1 MSIAKIEHIV
11 VKKVNENNVHSALEA
26 LAIEDPLFFILTW
39 SSPTGKMSR
48 QISVTMRT
56 PGNDDELA
64 VGYLFNE
71 GIIID
76 PASSIQSIEHNRMDS
91 NKIEVV
97 LKENISPNLKGADRR
112 SFVSSSCGVCGKTE
126 IDDIMIDPPF
136 NAAGKPMTIS
146 KDILFGLQDTLREK
160 QSVFEETGGIHA
172 AALFTPNG
180 NLILVR
186 EDIGRHNALDKVI
199 GNTLLSGLCPLEQT
213 ILLLS
218 GRASYELIQKAS
230 MAGIRIIASVGAPSS
245 LAVSLAREMKITLIG
260 FLRDRRF
267 NIYTEFDNFQDYE
280 TSNKGELSAIQA

>member
-11 VKKVNENNVHSALEA
+11 VKKVDENNVHSVLEA

-71 GIIID
+71 GIIVD
-76 PASSIQSIEHNRMDS
+76 PASSIQSIEHIRTDS

-97 LKENISPNLKGADRR
+97 LKENILPNLKGADRR

-126 IDDIMIDPPF
+126 IDYIESPF

-146 KDILFGLQDTLREK
+146 KDILLGLQDTLREK

-186 EDIGRHNALDKVI
+186 EDVGRHNALDKVI
-199 GNTLLSGLCPLEQT
+199 GNALLSGLCPLEQT

-245 LAVSLAREMKITLIG
+245 LAVNLAREMKITLIG

-267 NIYTEFDNFQDYE
+267 NIYTEFDNFLDYE
-280 TSNKGELSAIQA
+280 TSNT

>member
-76 PASSIQSIEHNRMDS
+76 PASSIQSIEHIRTDS
-91 NKIEVV
+91 NKIEVI
-97 LKENISPNLKGADRR
+97 LKENILPNLEGADRR

-126 IDDIMIDPPF
+126 IDYIESPF
-136 NAAGKPMTIS
+136 NAIGKPMTIS

-172 AALFTPNG
+172 AALFTSDG

-186 EDIGRHNALDKVI
+186 EDVGRHNALDKVI
-199 GNTLLSGLCPLEQT
+199 GNALLSGLCPLVQT

-260 FLRDRRF
+260 FLRDGRF
-267 NIYTEFDNFQDYE
+267 NIYTEFDNFLDYE
-280 TSNKGELSAIQA
+280 TSNK

>member
-11 VKKVNENNVHSALEA
+11 VKKVNENNVHSVLEA
-26 LAIEDPLFFILTW
+26 LAIEEPLVIILTW

-48 QISVTMRT
+48 QIAVTMRT

-71 GIIID
+71 GIIVD
-76 PASSIQSIEHNRMDS
+76 PASSIQSIEHMRTDS

-97 LKENISPNLKGADRR
+97 LKENILPNLKGADRR

-126 IDDIMIDPPF
+126 IDYIESPF

-146 KDILFGLQDTLREK
+146 KDILLGLQDTLREK

-199 GNTLLSGLCPLEQT
+199 GNALLSGVCPLEQT

>member
-11 VKKVNENNVHSALEA
+11 VKKVDENNVHSVLEA

-76 PASSIQSIEHNRMDS
+76 PASSIQSIEHLRTDS

-97 LKENISPNLKGADRR
+97 LKENILPNLKGADRR

-126 IDDIMIDPPF
+126 IDYIESPF

-146 KDILFGLQDTLREK
+146 KDILLGLQDTLREK

-186 EDIGRHNALDKVI
+186 EDVGRHNALDKVI
-199 GNTLLSGLCPLEQT
+199 GNALLSGLCPLEQT

-245 LAVSLAREMKITLIG
+245 LAVNLAREMKITLIG

-267 NIYTEFDNFQDYE
+267 NIYTEFDNFLDYE
-280 TSNKGELSAIQA
+280 TSNT

>member
-11 VKKVNENNVHSALEA
+11 VKKVNENNVHSVLEA
-26 LAIEDPLFFILTW
+26 LAIEEPLVIILTW
-39 SSPTGKMSR
+39 SSPTGKMSK
-48 QISVTMRT
+48 QIAVTMRT

-97 LKENISPNLKGADRR
+97 LTENISPNLKGADRR

-126 IDDIMIDPPF
+126 IDYIEPPF

-160 QSVFEETGGIHA
+160 QSVFVETGGIHA

-186 EDIGRHNALDKVI
+186 EDVGRHNALDKVI
-199 GNTLLSGLCPLEQT
+199 GNALLSGLCPLEQT

-245 LAVSLAREMKITLIG
+245 LAVSLARKMKITLIG

-267 NIYTEFDNFQDYE
+267 NIYTEFDNFLEYE
-280 TSNKGELSAIQA
+280 TSNK

>member
-11 VKKVNENNVHSALEA
+11 VKKVNENNVHSVLEA
-26 LAIEDPLFFILTW
+26 LAIEEPLVIILTW
-39 SSPTGKMSR
+39 SSPTGMMSR
-48 QISVTMRT
+48 QIAVTMRT

-76 PASSIQSIEHNRMDS
+76 PASSIQSIEHNRTDS

-126 IDDIMIDPPF
+126 IDYIAPPF
-136 NAAGKPMTIS
+136 IAAGKPMAIS

-160 QSVFEETGGIHA
+160 QSVFVETGGIHA

-186 EDIGRHNALDKVI
+186 EDVGRHNALDKVI
-199 GNTLLSGLCPLEQT
+199 GNALLSGLCPLEQT

-245 LAVSLAREMKITLIG
+245 LAVNLAREMKITLIG

-267 NIYTEFDNFQDYE
+267 NIYTEFDNFLDYE
-280 TSNKGELSAIQA
+280 TSNT

>member
-11 VKKVNENNVHSALEA
+11 VKKVDENNVHSVLEA

-76 PASSIQSIEHNRMDS
+76 PASSIQSIEHIRTDS

-97 LKENISPNLKGADRR
+97 LKENILPNLKGADRR

-126 IDDIMIDPPF
+126 IDYIESPF

-146 KDILFGLQDTLREK
+146 KDILLGLQDTLREK

-172 AALFTPNG
+172 AALFTPDG

-186 EDIGRHNALDKVI
+186 EDVGRHNALDKVI
-199 GNTLLSGLCPLEQT
+199 GNALLSGLCPLEQT

-260 FLRDRRF
+260 FLRDGRF
-267 NIYTEFDNFQDYE
+267 NIYTEFDNFLDYE
-280 TSNKGELSAIQA
+280 TSNK

>member
-1 MSIAKIEHIV
+1 MRIAKIEHIV
-11 VKKVNENNVHSALEA
+11 VKKVDENNVHSVLEA

-76 PASSIQSIEHNRMDS
+76 PAASIQSIEHNRTDS

-126 IDDIMIDPPF
+126 IDYIESPF

-146 KDILFGLQDTLREK
+146 KDILLGLHDTLREK

-172 AALFTPNG
+172 AALFTSNG

-186 EDIGRHNALDKVI
+186 EDVGRHNALDKVI
-199 GNTLLSGLCPLEQT
+199 GNALLSGLCPLEQT
-213 ILLLS
+213 SLLLS

-245 LAVSLAREMKITLIG
+245 LAVNLAREMKITLIG

-267 NIYTEFDNFQDYE
+267 NIYTEFDNFLDYE
-280 TSNKGELSAIQA
+280 TSNT

>member
-76 PASSIQSIEHNRMDS
+76 PASSIQSIEHIRTDS
-91 NKIEVV
+91 NKIEVI
-97 LKENISPNLKGADRR
+97 LKENILPNLEGADRR

-126 IDDIMIDPPF
+126 IDYIESPF
-136 NAAGKPMTIS
+136 NAVGKPMTIS

-172 AALFTPNG
+172 AALFTPDG

-186 EDIGRHNALDKVI
+186 EDVGRHNALDKVI
-199 GNTLLSGLCPLEQT
+199 GNALLSGLCPLVQT

-260 FLRDRRF
+260 FLRDGRF
-267 NIYTEFDNFQDYE
+267 NIYTEFDNFLDYE
-280 TSNKGELSAIQA
+280 TSNK

>member
-11 VKKVNENNVHSALEA
+11 VKKVDENNVHSVLEA

-71 GIIID
+71 GIIVD
-76 PASSIQSIEHNRMDS
+76 PASSIQSIEHIRTDS

-97 LKENISPNLKGADRR
+97 LKENILPNLKGADRR

-126 IDDIMIDPPF
+126 IDYIESPF

-146 KDILFGLQDTLREK
+146 KDILLGLQDTLREK

-186 EDIGRHNALDKVI
+186 EDVGRHNALDKVI
-199 GNTLLSGLCPLEQT
+199 GNALLSGLCPLEQT

-280 TSNKGELSAIQA
+280 TSNKGERSAIQA

>member
-1 MSIAKIEHIV
+1 MRIAKIEHIV
-11 VKKVNENNVHSALEA
+11 VKKVDENNVHSVLEA

-71 GIIID
+71 GIIVD
-76 PASSIQSIEHNRMDS
+76 PASSIQSIEHIRTDS

-97 LKENISPNLKGADRR
+97 LKENILPNLKGADRR

-126 IDDIMIDPPF
+126 IDYIESPF

-146 KDILFGLQDTLREK
+146 KDILLGLHDTLREK

-186 EDIGRHNALDKVI
+186 EDVGRHNALDKVI
-199 GNTLLSGLCPLEQT
+199 GNALLSGLCPLEQT

-267 NIYTEFDNFQDYE
+267 NIYTEFDNFLDYE
-280 TSNKGELSAIQA
+280 TSNT

>member
-11 VKKVNENNVHSALEA
+11 VKKVNENNVHSVLEA
-26 LAIEDPLFFILTW
+26 LAIEEPLVIILTW
-39 SSPTGKMSR
+39 SSPTGKMSK
-48 QISVTMRT
+48 QIAVTMRT

-76 PASSIQSIEHNRMDS
+76 PASSIQSIEHLRTDS
-91 NKIEVV
+91 NKIEIV

-126 IDDIMIDPPF
+126 IDYIAPPF
-136 NAAGKPMTIS
+136 IAAGKPMAIS

-160 QSVFEETGGIHA
+160 QSVFVETGGIHA

-186 EDIGRHNALDKVI
+186 EDVGRHNALDKVI
-199 GNTLLSGLCPLEQT
+199 GNALLSGLCPLEQT

-245 LAVSLAREMKITLIG
+245 LAVNLAREMKITLIG

-267 NIYTEFDNFQDYE
+267 NIYTEFDNFLDYE
-280 TSNKGELSAIQA
+280 TSNT

>member
-11 VKKVNENNVHSALEA
+11 VKKVNENNVHSVLEA

-76 PASSIQSIEHNRMDS
+76 PASSIQSIEHIRTDS

-97 LKENISPNLKGADRR
+97 LKENILPNLKGSDRR

-126 IDDIMIDPPF
+126 IDYIESPF
-136 NAAGKPMTIS
+136 NAVGKPMPIS

-172 AALFTPNG
+172 AALFTPDG

-186 EDIGRHNALDKVI
+186 EDVGRHNALDKVI
-199 GNTLLSGLCPLEQT
+199 GNALLSGLCPLVQT

-260 FLRDRRF
+260 FLRDGRF
-267 NIYTEFDNFQDYE
+267 NIYTEFDNFLDYE
-280 TSNKGELSAIQA
+280 TSNK

>member
-11 VKKVNENNVHSALEA
+11 VKKVNENNVHSVLEA
-26 LAIEDPLFFILTW
+26 LAIEEPLVIILTW
-39 SSPTGKMSR
+39 SSPTGKMSK
-48 QISVTMRT
+48 QIAVTMRT

-76 PASSIQSIEHNRMDS
+76 PASSIQSIEHMRTDS
-91 NKIEVV
+91 NKIEVI
-97 LKENISPNLKGADRR
+97 LKENILPNLEGADRR

-126 IDDIMIDPPF
+126 IDYIESPF
-136 NAAGKPMTIS
+136 NAVGKPMTIS

-172 AALFTPNG
+172 AALFTSDG

-186 EDIGRHNALDKVI
+186 EDVGRHNALDKVI
-199 GNTLLSGLCPLEQT
+199 GNALLSGLCPLVQT

-230 MAGIRIIASVGAPSS
+230 MAGIRIIAAVGAPSS

-260 FLRDRRF
+260 FLRDGRF
-267 NIYTEFDNFQDYE
+267 NIYTEFDNFLDYE
-280 TSNKGELSAIQA
+280 TSNK

>member
-11 VKKVNENNVHSALEA
+11 VKKVDENNVHSVLEA

-76 PASSIQSIEHNRMDS
+76 PASSIQSIEHIRTDS
-91 NKIEVV
+91 NKIEVI
-97 LKENISPNLKGADRR
+97 LKENILPNLEGADRR

-126 IDDIMIDPPF
+126 IDYIESPF
-136 NAAGKPMTIS
+136 NAVGKPMTIS

-172 AALFTPNG
+172 AALFTPDG

-186 EDIGRHNALDKVI
+186 EDVGRHNALDKVI
-199 GNTLLSGLCPLEQT
+199 GNALLSGLCPLVQT

-260 FLRDRRF
+260 FLRDGRF
-267 NIYTEFDNFQDYE
+267 NIYTEFDNFLDYE
-280 TSNKGELSAIQA
+280 TSNK

>member
-11 VKKVNENNVHSALEA
+11 VKKVNENNVHSVLEA

-76 PASSIQSIEHNRMDS
+76 PASSIQSIEHIRTDS
-91 NKIEVV
+91 NKIEVI
-97 LKENISPNLKGADRR
+97 LKENILPNLEGADRR

-126 IDDIMIDPPF
+126 IDYIESPF
-136 NAAGKPMTIS
+136 NTVGKPMTIS

-172 AALFTPNG
+172 AALFTSDG

-186 EDIGRHNALDKVI
+186 EDVGRHNALDKVI
-199 GNTLLSGLCPLEQT
+199 GNALLSGLCPLVQT

-260 FLRDRRF
+260 FLRDGRF
-267 NIYTEFDNFQDYE
+267 NIYTEFDNFLDYE
-280 TSNKGELSAIQA
+280 TSNK

>member
-11 VKKVNENNVHSALEA
+11 IKKVDENNVHSVLEA

-76 PASSIQSIEHNRMDS
+76 PASSIQSIEHFRTDS
-91 NKIEVV
+91 NKIEVI
-97 LKENISPNLKGADRR
+97 LKENILPNLEGADRR

-126 IDDIMIDPPF
+126 IDYIESPF
-136 NAAGKPMTIS
+136 NAVGKPMTIS

-172 AALFTPNG
+172 AALFTPDG

-186 EDIGRHNALDKVI
+186 EDVGRHNALDKVI
-199 GNTLLSGLCPLEQT
+199 GNALLSGLCPLVQT

-267 NIYTEFDNFQDYE
+267 NIYTEFDNFLDYE
-280 TSNKGELSAIQA
+280 TSNK

>member
-1 MSIAKIEHIV
+1 MRIAKIEHIV
-11 VKKVNENNVHSALEA
+11 VKKVDENNVHSVLEA

-71 GIIID
+71 GIIVD
-76 PASSIQSIEHNRMDS
+76 PASSIQSIEHIRTDS

-97 LKENISPNLKGADRR
+97 LKENILPNLKGADRR

-126 IDDIMIDPPF
+126 IDYIESPF

-146 KDILFGLQDTLREK
+146 KDILLGLQDTLREK

-172 AALFTPNG
+172 AALFTSNG

-186 EDIGRHNALDKVI
+186 EDVGRHNALDKVI
-199 GNTLLSGLCPLEQT
+199 GNALLSGLCPLEQT

>member
-11 VKKVNENNVHSALEA
+11 VKKVNENNVHSVLEA
-26 LAIEDPLFFILTW
+26 LAIEEPLVIILTW
-39 SSPTGKMSR
+39 SSPTGKMSK
-48 QISVTMRT
+48 QIAVTMRT

-64 VGYLFNE
+64 VGYLFYE

-76 PASSIQSIEHNRMDS
+76 PASSIQSIEHIRTDS
-91 NKIEVV
+91 NKIEVI
-97 LKENISPNLKGADRR
+97 LKENILPNLEGADRR

-126 IDDIMIDPPF
+126 IDYIESPF

-146 KDILFGLQDTLREK
+146 KDILLGLQDTLREK

-172 AALFTPNG
+172 AALFTSNG

-186 EDIGRHNALDKVI
+186 EDVGRHNALDKVI
-199 GNTLLSGLCPLEQT
+199 GNALLSGLCPLEQT

-267 NIYTEFDNFQDYE
+267 NIYTEFDNFLDYE
-280 TSNKGELSAIQA
+280 TSNT

>member
-11 VKKVNENNVHSALEA
+11 VKKVDENNVHSVLEA

-71 GIIID
+71 GIIVD
-76 PASSIQSIEHNRMDS
+76 PASSIQSIEHIRTDS

-97 LKENISPNLKGADRR
+97 LKENILPNLKGADRR

-126 IDDIMIDPPF
+126 IDYIESPF

-146 KDILFGLQDTLREK
+146 KDILLGLHDTLREK

-186 EDIGRHNALDKVI
+186 EDVGRHNALDKVI
-199 GNTLLSGLCPLEQT
+199 GNALLSGLCPLEQT

-267 NIYTEFDNFQDYE
+267 NIYTEFDNFLDYE
-280 TSNKGELSAIQA
+280 TSNT

>member
-11 VKKVNENNVHSALEA
+11 VKKVNENNVHSVLEA

-76 PASSIQSIEHNRMDS
+76 PASSIQSIEHIRTDS
-91 NKIEVV
+91 NKIEVI
-97 LKENISPNLKGADRR
+97 LKENILPNLEGADRR

-126 IDDIMIDPPF
+126 IDYIESPF
-136 NAAGKPMTIS
+136 NAVGKPMTIS

-172 AALFTPNG
+172 AALFTSDG

-186 EDIGRHNALDKVI
+186 EDVGRHNALDKVI
-199 GNTLLSGLCPLEQT
+199 GNALLSGLCPLVQT

-260 FLRDRRF
+260 FLRDGRF
-267 NIYTEFDNFQDYE
+267 NIYTEFDNFLDYE
-280 TSNKGELSAIQA
+280 TSNK

>member
-11 VKKVNENNVHSALEA
+11 VKKVDENNVHSVLEA
-26 LAIEDPLFFILTW
+26 LAIEEPLVFILTW
-39 SSPTGKMSR
+39 SSPTGKMSK
-48 QISVTMRT
+48 QIAVTMRT

-76 PASSIQSIEHNRMDS
+76 PASSIQSIEHIRMDS

-97 LKENISPNLKGADRR
+97 LTENISPNLKGADRR

-126 IDDIMIDPPF
+126 IDYIESPF

-146 KDILFGLQDTLREK
+146 KDILLGLQDTLREK

-186 EDIGRHNALDKVI
+186 EDVGRHNALDKVI
-199 GNTLLSGLCPLEQT
+199 GNALLSGLCPLEQT

-267 NIYTEFDNFQDYE
+267 NIYTEFDNFLDYE
-280 TSNKGELSAIQA
+280 TSNT

>member
-11 VKKVNENNVHSALEA
+11 VKKVDENNVHSVLEA

-76 PASSIQSIEHNRMDS
+76 PASSIQSIEHIRTDS

-97 LKENISPNLKGADRR
+97 LKENILPNLKGADRR

-126 IDDIMIDPPF
+126 IDYIESPF

-186 EDIGRHNALDKVI
+186 EDVGRHNALDKVI
-199 GNTLLSGLCPLEQT
+199 GNALLSGLCPLEQT

-260 FLRDRRF
+260 FLRDGRF
-267 NIYTEFDNFQDYE
+267 NIYTEFDNFLDYE
-280 TSNKGELSAIQA
+280 TSNT

>member
-76 PASSIQSIEHNRMDS
+76 PASSIQSIEHIRTDS
-91 NKIEVV
+91 NKIEVI
-97 LKENISPNLKGADRR
+97 LKENILPNLEGADRR

-126 IDDIMIDPPF
+126 IDYIESPF
-136 NAAGKPMTIS
+136 NAVGKPMTIS

-172 AALFTPNG
+172 AALFTPDG

-186 EDIGRHNALDKVI
+186 EDVGRHNALDKVI
-199 GNTLLSGLCPLEQT
+199 GNALLSGLCPLVQA

-260 FLRDRRF
+260 FLRDGRF
-267 NIYTEFDNFQDYE
+267 NIYTEFDNFLDYE
-280 TSNKGELSAIQA
+280 TSNK

>member
-11 VKKVNENNVHSALEA
+11 VKKVNENNVHSVLEA

-76 PASSIQSIEHNRMDS
+76 PASSIQSIEHFRTDS
-91 NKIEVV
+91 NKIEVI
-97 LKENISPNLKGADRR
+97 LKENILPNLEGADRR

-126 IDDIMIDPPF
+126 IDYIESPF
-136 NAAGKPMTIS
+136 NAVGKPMTIS

-172 AALFTPNG
+172 AALFTSDG

-186 EDIGRHNALDKVI
+186 EDVGRHNALDKVI
-199 GNTLLSGLCPLEQT
+199 GNALLSGLCPLVQT

-260 FLRDRRF
+260 FLRDGRF
-267 NIYTEFDNFQDYE
+267 NIYTEFDNFLDYE
-280 TSNKGELSAIQA
+280 TSNK

>member
-1 MSIAKIEHIV
+1 MSIDKFEPIV

-26 LAIEDPLFFILTW
+26 LAIADRLFFILNW

-76 PASSIQSIEHNRMDS
+76 PASSIQSIEHIRTDS
-91 NKIEVV
+91 NKIEVI
-97 LKENISPNLKGADRR
+97 LKENILPNLEGADRR

-126 IDDIMIDPPF
+126 IDYIESPF
-136 NAAGKPMTIS
+136 NAIGKPMTIS

-172 AALFTPNG
+172 AALFTSDG

-186 EDIGRHNALDKVI
+186 EDVGRHNALDKVI
-199 GNTLLSGLCPLEQT
+199 GNALLSGLCPLVQT

-260 FLRDRRF
+260 FLRDGRF
-267 NIYTEFDNFQDYE
+267 NIYTEFDNFLDYE
-280 TSNKGELSAIQA
+280 TSNK

>member
-11 VKKVNENNVHSALEA
+11 VKKVDENNVHSVLEA

-39 SSPTGKMSR
+39 SSPTGKISR

-71 GIIID
+71 GIIVD
-76 PASSIQSIEHNRMDS
+76 PASSIQSIEHIRTDS

-97 LKENISPNLKGADRR
+97 LKENILPNLKGADRR

-126 IDDIMIDPPF
+126 IDYIESPF

-146 KDILFGLQDTLREK
+146 KDILLGLQDTLREK

-186 EDIGRHNALDKVI
+186 EDVGRHNALDKVI
-199 GNTLLSGLCPLEQT
+199 GNALLSGLCPLEQT

-267 NIYTEFDNFQDYE
+267 NIYTEFDNFLDYE
-280 TSNKGELSAIQA
+280 TSNT

>member
-11 VKKVNENNVHSALEA
+11 VKKVNENNVHSVLEA

-76 PASSIQSIEHNRMDS
+76 PASSIQSIEHIRTDS
-91 NKIEVV
+91 NKIEVI
-97 LKENISPNLKGADRR
+97 LKENILPNLEGADRR

-126 IDDIMIDPPF
+126 IDYIESPF
-136 NAAGKPMTIS
+136 NAVGKPMTIS

-172 AALFTPNG
+172 AALFTPDG

-186 EDIGRHNALDKVI
+186 EDVGRHNALDKVI
-199 GNTLLSGLCPLEQT
+199 GNALLSGLCPLVQT

-260 FLRDRRF
+260 FLRDGRF
-267 NIYTEFDNFQDYE
+267 NIYTEFDNFLDYE
-280 TSNKGELSAIQA
+280 TSNK

>member
-76 PASSIQSIEHNRMDS
+76 PASSIQSIEHFRTDS
-91 NKIEVV
+91 NKIEVI
-97 LKENISPNLKGADRR
+97 LKENILPNLEGADRR

-126 IDDIMIDPPF
+126 IDYIESPF
-136 NAAGKPMTIS
+136 NAVGKPMTIS
-146 KDILFGLQDTLREK
+146 KDILFGLQDTLRKK

-172 AALFTPNG
+172 AALFTPDG

-186 EDIGRHNALDKVI
+186 EDVGRHNALDKVI
-199 GNTLLSGLCPLEQT
+199 GNALLSGLCPLVQT

-260 FLRDRRF
+260 FLRDGRF
-267 NIYTEFDNFQDYE
+267 NIYTEFDNFLDYE
-280 TSNKGELSAIQA
+280 TSNK

>member
-11 VKKVNENNVHSALEA
+11 VKKVNENNVHSVLEA
-26 LAIEDPLFFILTW
+26 LAIEEPLVIILTW
-39 SSPTGKMSR
+39 SSPTGKMSK
-48 QISVTMRT
+48 QIAVTMRT

-97 LKENISPNLKGADRR
+97 LTENILPNLKGADRR

-126 IDDIMIDPPF
+126 IDYIESPF
-136 NAAGKPMTIS
+136 NAVGKPMTIS

-172 AALFTPNG
+172 AALFTSDG

-186 EDIGRHNALDKVI
+186 EDVGRHNALDKVI
-199 GNTLLSGLCPLEQT
+199 GNALLSGLCPLVQT

-260 FLRDRRF
+260 FLRDGRF
-267 NIYTEFDNFQDYE
+267 NIYTEFDNFLDYE
-280 TSNKGELSAIQA
+280 TSNK

>member
-11 VKKVNENNVHSALEA
+11 VKKVNENNVHSVLEA
-26 LAIEDPLFFILTW
+26 LAIEEPLVIILTW
-39 SSPTGKMSR
+39 SSPTGKMSK
-48 QISVTMRT
+48 QIAVTMRT

-97 LKENISPNLKGADRR
+97 LTENISPNLKGADRR

-126 IDDIMIDPPF
+126 IDYIESPF

-146 KDILFGLQDTLREK
+146 KDILLGLQDTLREK

-199 GNTLLSGLCPLEQT
+199 GNALLSGLCPLEQT

>member
-11 VKKVNENNVHSALEA
+11 AKKVDENNVHSVLEA

-76 PASSIQSIEHNRMDS
+76 PASSIQSIEHFRTDS
-91 NKIEVV
+91 NKIEVI
-97 LKENISPNLKGADRR
+97 LKENILPNLEGADRR

-126 IDDIMIDPPF
+126 IDYIESPF
-136 NAAGKPMTIS
+136 NAIGKPMTIS

-172 AALFTPNG
+172 AALFTSDG

-186 EDIGRHNALDKVI
+186 EDVGRHNALDKVI
-199 GNTLLSGLCPLEQT
+199 GNALLSGLCPLVQT

-260 FLRDRRF
+260 FLRDGRF
-267 NIYTEFDNFQDYE
+267 NIYTEFDNFLDYE
-280 TSNKGELSAIQA
+280 TSNK

>member
-11 VKKVNENNVHSALEA
+11 VKKVDENNVHSVLEA

-76 PASSIQSIEHNRMDS
+76 PASSIQSIEHIRTDS

-97 LKENISPNLKGADRR
+97 LKENILPNLKGADRR

-126 IDDIMIDPPF
+126 IDYIESPF

-186 EDIGRHNALDKVI
+186 EDVGRHNALDKVI
-199 GNTLLSGLCPLEQT
+199 GNALLSGLCPLEQT

-260 FLRDRRF
+260 FLRDGRF
-267 NIYTEFDNFQDYE
+267 NIYTEFDNFLDYE
-280 TSNKGELSAIQA
+280 TSNK

>member
-11 VKKVNENNVHSALEA
+11 VKKVNENNVHSVLEA

-76 PASSIQSIEHNRMDS
+76 PASSIQSIEHFRTDS
-91 NKIEVV
+91 NKIEVI
-97 LKENISPNLKGADRR
+97 LKENILPNLEGADRR

-126 IDDIMIDPPF
+126 IDYIESPF
-136 NAAGKPMTIS
+136 NAVGKPMTIS

-172 AALFTPNG
+172 AALFTPDG

-186 EDIGRHNALDKVI
+186 EDVGRHNALDKVI
-199 GNTLLSGLCPLEQT
+199 GNALLSGLCPLVQT

-260 FLRDRRF
+260 FLRDGRF
-267 NIYTEFDNFQDYE
+267 NIYTEFDNFLDYE
-280 TSNKGELSAIQA
+280 TSNK

>member
-11 VKKVNENNVHSALEA
+11 VKKVDENNVHSVLEA

-76 PASSIQSIEHNRMDS
+76 PASSIQSIEHIRTDS

-97 LKENISPNLKGADRR
+97 LKENILPNLKGADRR

-126 IDDIMIDPPF
+126 IDYIESPF

-172 AALFTPNG
+172 AALFTPDG

-186 EDIGRHNALDKVI
+186 EDVGRHNALDKVI
-199 GNTLLSGLCPLEQT
+199 GNALLSGLCPLEQT

-260 FLRDRRF
+260 FLRDGRF
-267 NIYTEFDNFQDYE
+267 NIYTEFDNFLDYE
-280 TSNKGELSAIQA
+280 TSNK

>member
-11 VKKVNENNVHSALEA
+11 VKKVDENKVHSVLEA

-39 SSPTGKMSR
+39 SSPTGKMSS

-76 PASSIQSIEHNRMDS
+76 PASSIQSIEHLRTDS
-91 NKIEVV
+91 NKIEIV

-126 IDDIMIDPPF
+126 IDYIAPPF
-136 NAAGKPMTIS
+136 IAAGKPMAIS

-160 QSVFEETGGIHA
+160 QSVFVETGGIHA

-186 EDIGRHNALDKVI
+186 EDVGRHNALDKVI
-199 GNTLLSGLCPLEQT
+199 GNALLSGLCPLEQT

-245 LAVSLAREMKITLIG
+245 LAVNLAREMKITLIG

-267 NIYTEFDNFQDYE
+267 NIYTEFDNFLDYE
-280 TSNKGELSAIQA
+280 TSNT

>member
-76 PASSIQSIEHNRMDS
+76 PASSIQSIEHIRTDS
-91 NKIEVV
+91 NKIEVI
-97 LKENISPNLKGADRR
+97 LKENILPNLEGADRR

-126 IDDIMIDPPF
+126 IDYIESPF
-136 NAAGKPMTIS
+136 NAVGKPMTIS
-146 KDILFGLQDTLREK
+146 KDILFGLQDTLRKK

-172 AALFTPNG
+172 AALFTPDG

-186 EDIGRHNALDKVI
+186 EDVGRHNALDKVI
-199 GNTLLSGLCPLEQT
+199 GNALLSGLCPLVQT

-260 FLRDRRF
+260 FLRDGRF
-267 NIYTEFDNFQDYE
+267 NIYTEFDNFLDYE
-280 TSNKGELSAIQA
+280 TSNK

>member
-11 VKKVNENNVHSALEA
+11 VKKVNENNVHSVLEA

-76 PASSIQSIEHNRMDS
+76 PASSIQSIEHMRTDS
-91 NKIEVV
+91 NKIEVI
-97 LKENISPNLKGADRR
+97 LKENILPNLEGADRR

-126 IDDIMIDPPF
+126 IDNIESPF
-136 NAAGKPMTIS
+136 NAVGKPMTIS

-172 AALFTPNG
+172 AALFTSDG

-186 EDIGRHNALDKVI
+186 EDVGRHNALDKVI
-199 GNTLLSGLCPLEQT
+199 GNALLSGLCPLVQT

-260 FLRDRRF
+260 FLRDGRF
-267 NIYTEFDNFQDYE
+267 NIYTEFDNFLDYE
-280 TSNKGELSAIQA
+280 TSNK

>member
-11 VKKVNENNVHSALEA
+11 VKKVDENNVHSVLEA

-71 GIIID
+71 GIIVD
-76 PASSIQSIEHNRMDS
+76 PASSIQSIEHIRTDS

-97 LKENISPNLKGADRR
+97 LKENILPNLKGADRR

-126 IDDIMIDPPF
+126 IDYIESPF

-146 KDILFGLQDTLREK
+146 KDILLGLQDTLREK

-172 AALFTPNG
+172 AALFTSNG

-186 EDIGRHNALDKVI
+186 EDVGRHNALDKVI
-199 GNTLLSGLCPLEQT
+199 GNALLSGLCPLEQT

>member
-11 VKKVNENNVHSALEA
+11 VKKVNENNVHSVLEA

-76 PASSIQSIEHNRMDS
+76 PASSIQSIEHMRTDS
-91 NKIEVV
+91 NKIEVI
-97 LKENISPNLKGADRR
+97 LKENILPNLEGADRR

-126 IDDIMIDPPF
+126 MDYIESPF
-136 NAAGKPMTIS
+136 NAVGKPMIIS

-172 AALFTPNG
+172 AALFTSDG

-186 EDIGRHNALDKVI
+186 EDVGRHNALDKVI
-199 GNTLLSGLCPLEQT
+199 GNALLSGLCPLVQT

-230 MAGIRIIASVGAPSS
+230 MAGIRIIAAVGAPSS

-260 FLRDRRF
+260 FLRDGRF
-267 NIYTEFDNFQDYE
+267 NIYTEFDNFLDYE
-280 TSNKGELSAIQA
+280 TSNK